1 MQPAVIIGCP
11 IQLCLCPRKF
21 CSYNIWLSQL
31 INKKCASKLTDRQK
45 QKTDVANQYPVCT
58 ITLVSWQNARQL
70 VMPSIWFSIALLS
83 VMPRSSSGNGW
94 ALSLLRGKSTAS
106 AAGLSL
112 ALKHR
117 GNERRTSRA
126 ESVRR
131 SVSVFLQISETQEML
146 LSFYFASTNNY
157 NIL

>member
-1 MQPAVIIGCP
+1 MNVISVWRQKTRNPSVMQPNTELDECVE
-11 IQLCLCPRKF
+11 PRKRF
-21 CSYNIWLSQL
+21 MQDFLETWS
-31 INKKCASKLTDRQK
+31 LTDR
-45 QKTDVANQYPVCT
+45 PGSGFF
-58 ITLVSWQNARQL
+58 LMREQNLRAV
-70 VMPSIWFSIALLS
+70 VMPWPSC
-83 VMPRSSSGNGW
+83 GNGW

-106 AAGLSL
+106 AAGLST

-146 LSFYFASTNNY
+146 LSFYFIITRTM
-157 NIL
+157 IFRDTPL

>member
-1 MQPAVIIGCP
+1 MAA
-11 IQLCLCPRKF
+11 IQNHGNHVMYKECTPVFTFKQSLLV
-21 CSYNIWLSQL
+21 
-31 INKKCASKLTDRQK
+31 ATTD
-45 QKTDVANQYPVCT
+45 
-58 ITLVSWQNARQL
+58 
-70 VMPSIWFSIALLS
+70 SIS
-83 VMPRSSSGNGW
+83 VMPWSSSGNGW

-117 GNERRTSRA
+117 GNERRISRA

-146 LSFYFASTNNY
+146 LSFY
-157 NIL
+157 L